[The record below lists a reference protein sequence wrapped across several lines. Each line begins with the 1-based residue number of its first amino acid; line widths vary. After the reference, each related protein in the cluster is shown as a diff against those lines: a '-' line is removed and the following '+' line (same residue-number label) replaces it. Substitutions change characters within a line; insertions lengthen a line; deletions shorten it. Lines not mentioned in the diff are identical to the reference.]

1 VPCSI
6 NSWYHQH
13 TLGHHIFTNVNGVDP
28 DVPAAKDGDI
38 RRISSYQNWAPAYRF
53 QHLYLPFLYG
63 FLGFK
68 FRIQVR
74 KSARFC
80 CREFFMALNGPLPS
94 RLLLLGNGSSLAPNI
109 QLSMSSPLC

>member
-1 VPCSI
+1 MHCATDIRFDSLCLSFSPAFSPRSI
-6 NSWYHQH
+6 NSWFHQH
-13 TLGHHIFTNVNGVDP
+13 TIGHHIFTNVNGVDP

-68 FRIQVR
+68 FRIQVQYSR
-74 KSARFC
+74 TQPFNSQLFC
-80 CREFFMALNGPLPS
+80 QR
-94 RLLLLGNGSSLAPNI
+94 
-109 QLSMSSPLC
+109 